1 MVISRAE
8 RIALPGLIFTT
19 NQSAAVLK
27 SFDFVRRPLASRLLH
42 TTADEVAQSG
52 HAVRISPFGPFFGWG
67 ALVSHSAVPA
77 YLLHSSTPRDDWN
90 ATWSKELDPYRELAG
105 RTEDRGYPFGRGKLP
120 AVEDPSTRISVS
132 VLPGLADVPMRRLP
146 ELTPAWGPH
155 RAAECNGLVS

>member
-1 MVISRAE
+1 MR
-8 RIALPGLIFTT
+8 RKNCIAGTIFY
-19 NQSAAVLK
+19 NESVCRCAK
-27 SFDFVRRPLASRLLH
+27 SFDFVRRTLASRLLH

-77 YLLHSSTPRDDWN
+77 YLLHSSTPRDDWTG
-90 ATWSKELDPYRELAG
+90 TWSKELDPYRELAG

-132 VLPGLADVPMRRLP
+132 VLPGLADVPRRRLP
-146 ELTPAWGPH
+146 EPTPSWGPH